1 MQRDVMTRKIM
12 TVQDG
17 SSMDRDMM
25 TYVFE
30 NMKERELTQVK
41 ELSEGTEMKL
51 KQKDLEQGR
60 VVELRYRCTKVSI

>member
-1 MQRDVMTRKIM
+1 M

-60 VVELRYRCTKVSI
+60 VVELRYRCTTVST

>member
-1 MQRDVMTRKIM
+1 MTRKIM